1 MAKRGT
7 DVDLRI
13 KRTQKAIKSAFFELL
28 DEKTFEHISVK
39 DITDRALISRNTFY
53 LHYADKYELLNKVCD
68 ELIIKLFFRIS
79 KQLRRVQREEFT
91 VESIAGILR
100 LGLMV
105 VEENHEAYRILL
117 CSSGIDML
125 SQKLNAMSRR
135 FMDFIKDDIEGISDI
150 SIEYI
155 VSGITGVIKYY
166 VNNGVDNLDEECY
179 NFTKIHL
186 SSIVEIARETRSK
199 KE

>member
-28 DEKTFEHISVK
+28 DEKSFEHISVK

-117 CSSGIDML
+117 YSSGIDML

-135 FMDFIKDDIEGISDI
+135 FMDFIKDDIEGISEI

>member
-28 DEKTFEHISVK
+28 DEKSFEHISVK

-105 VEENHEAYRILL
+105 VEENHETYRILL

-135 FMDFIKDDIEGISDI
+135 FMDFIKDDIEGISEI

>member
-28 DEKTFEHISVK
+28 DEKSFEHISVK

>member
-28 DEKTFEHISVK
+28 DEKSFEHISVK

-53 LHYADKYELLNKVCD
+53 LHYADKYELLNKVWD

-135 FMDFIKDDIEGISDI
+135 FMDFIKDDIEGISEI

>member
-28 DEKTFEHISVK
+28 DEKSFEHISVK

-79 KQLRRVQREEFT
+79 KQLRCVQREEFT

-117 CSSGIDML
+117 CSSGIDMI

-135 FMDFIKDDIEGISDI
+135 FMDFIKDDIEGISEI

>member
-28 DEKTFEHISVK
+28 DEKSFEHISVK

-100 LGLMV
+100 LGLVV

-135 FMDFIKDDIEGISDI
+135 FMDFIKDDIEGISEI

>member
-28 DEKTFEHISVK
+28 DEKSFEHISVK

-117 CSSGIDML
+117 CSSGIDMI

-135 FMDFIKDDIEGISDI
+135 FMDFIKDDIEGISEI

>member
-28 DEKTFEHISVK
+28 DEKSFEHISVK

-135 FMDFIKDDIEGISDI
+135 FMDFIKDDIEGISEI